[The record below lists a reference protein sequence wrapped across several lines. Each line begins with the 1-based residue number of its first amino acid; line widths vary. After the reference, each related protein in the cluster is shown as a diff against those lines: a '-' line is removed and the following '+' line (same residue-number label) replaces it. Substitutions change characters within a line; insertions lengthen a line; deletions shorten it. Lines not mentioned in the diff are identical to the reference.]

1 MYYTSLYSF
10 TPNQQSIQQLI
21 LLHTQCLVG
30 MCIQTNVP
38 YTLTKP
44 LLIDLSLLIYF
55 LLTRVVQPNNKN
67 NSLPLKSL
75 SNGFLAII
83 LSYL

>member
-1 MYYTSLYSF
+1 MYYTSLYGF

-30 MCIQTNVP
+30 MCIQTKVP
-38 YTLTKP
+38 YRLTKP

-67 NSLPLKSL
+67 NSLPLNSL
-75 SNGFLAII
+75 SNGFLAIL